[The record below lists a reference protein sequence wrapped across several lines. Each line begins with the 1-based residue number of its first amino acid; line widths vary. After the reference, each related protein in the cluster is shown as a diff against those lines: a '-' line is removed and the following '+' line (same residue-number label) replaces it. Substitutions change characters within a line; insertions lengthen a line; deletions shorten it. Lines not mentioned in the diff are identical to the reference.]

1 MISKWRTVS
10 RTLERW
16 LATITRYIRDRR
28 QIRLTQLSI
37 DFYRKGIRLDVDGFE
52 FNRSRVKLRCGLV
65 WANFFFFI
73 TEASHAYDRYCGA
86 YVLDR
91 NELNIERTY
100 VIGSREREREK
111 KRNVVRMERNL
122 KFGSKN
128 LTSITTIIWFEKSRL
143 RYFVFNLWYVNFY
156 IFLFVFEVINW
167 RVCIRLYYRYNFHEW
182 IYSLSEKN
190 PKNANTSGYIT
201 IRI

>member
-37 DFYRKGIRLDVDGFE
+37 DFYRGDSIRRRRIRIQPESSQAALWT
-52 FNRSRVKLRCGLV
+52 RVGQL
-65 WANFFFFI
+65 FFFI

-100 VIGSREREREK
+100 VIGSRERERKKK
-111 KRNVVRMERNL
+111 KRRSNGTKFKIRFEESYVDYYDNL
-122 KFGSKN
+122 
-128 LTSITTIIWFEKSRL
+128 I
-143 RYFVFNLWYVNFY
+143 
-156 IFLFVFEVINW
+156 
-167 RVCIRLYYRYNFHEW
+167 
-182 IYSLSEKN
+182 
-190 PKNANTSGYIT
+190 
-201 IRI
+201 

>member
-143 RYFVFNLWYVNFY
+143 RYFVFNLWYVNFLHFSLRLRSNKLTCLY
-156 IFLFVFEVINW
+156 SIILSIQFSWMNIFFMK
-167 RVCIRLYYRYNFHEW
+167 
-182 IYSLSEKN
+182 KN

>member
-1 MISKWRTVS
+1 MS

-37 DFYRKGIRLDVDGFE
+37 DFYRGDSIRRRLGFE

-111 KRNVVRMERNL
+111 KKRRTNGTKFKIRFEESYVDYYDNL
-122 KFGSKN
+122 
-128 LTSITTIIWFEKSRL
+128 I
-143 RYFVFNLWYVNFY
+143 
-156 IFLFVFEVINW
+156 
-167 RVCIRLYYRYNFHEW
+167 
-182 IYSLSEKN
+182 
-190 PKNANTSGYIT
+190 
-201 IRI
+201 

>member
-1 MISKWRTVS
+1 MENCVTNVGTMARHDNSIHSRSTTNTSHPTFDRFLSKGDSIRRRRIRIQPESSQAALW
-10 RTLERW
+10 
-16 LATITRYIRDRR
+16 TRVG
-28 QIRLTQLSI
+28 QL
-37 DFYRKGIRLDVDGFE
+37 
-52 FNRSRVKLRCGLV
+52 
-65 WANFFFFI
+65 FFFI

-143 RYFVFNLWYVNFY
+143 RYFVFNLWYVNFLHFFLHLRSNKLTCLY
-156 IFLFVFEVINW
+156 SIILSIQFSWMNIFFMK
-167 RVCIRLYYRYNFHEW
+167 
-182 IYSLSEKN
+182 KN